1 MLVTFKHLTEVSDL
15 TSRWPDV
22 SISAWLLYFGDSLG
36 HLLLLLT
43 FTCT

>member
-15 TSRWPDV
+15 TPST
-22 SISAWLLYFGDSLG
+22 WLLYFGDSLG